1 MHALSRM
8 IPACSRD
15 SCQAV
20 LATLAIATLI
30 ASEPAGAAGIP
41 SSKIPIPA
49 GAAEVDRNDE
59 IQMITYRSALEPAQ
73 VQDFYKKELAKLGWT
88 MDEEDSFM
96 IEGVGSLTFA
106 KGDEAFRIAIQD
118 GRPKSRTRMIVMGE
132 GVAWAPSE
140 WEELGDAEKPP
151 EEVETGELVAD
162 GDHELPVPEGCESI
176 GTSGTP
182 FRRTLDAQIRR
193 PLGDVVA
200 FYRRELPAGG
210 WTKVLGEKET
220 PGEKLTLDV
229 DGTRGPLRVEIRRK
243 RKDTLITLTTRDSA
257 AARKAGVLPEPGKAR
272 LLLGNTHEVD
282 ATITVD
288 DKDHAVAAGT
298 GAADPAAALSLSLPP
313 GDHKVTIKIP
323 GETDQTEVV
332 TLGADETWAV
342 MVLSTG
348 GYLAER
354 AY

>member
-1 MHALSRM
+1 MHALSQM
-8 IPACSRD
+8 IPVRFRASWR
-15 SCQAV
+15 AV
-20 LATLAIATLI
+20 LATLAIATFT
-30 ASEPAGAAGIP
+30 ASEPAAAAGIP
-41 SSKIPIPA
+41 SSEVPIPA
-49 GAAEVDRNDE
+49 GATEVDRNDG

-88 MDEEDSFM
+88 MDEEESFM

-118 GRPKSRTRMIVMGE
+118 GRPESRTRMIVMGE

-140 WEELGDAEKPP
+140 WEKLEDAEEPK
-151 EEVETGELVAD
+151 EVETGGLVAD
-162 GDHELPVPEGCESI
+162 GDHELPVPKGCESVD
-176 GTSGTP
+176 TMGTP
-182 FRRTLDAQIRR
+182 FRRTLDAKIRR
-193 PLGDVVA
+193 PLDDVVA
-200 FYRRELPAGG
+200 FYRRELPGGG
-210 WTKVLGEKET
+210 WTKVVGEQEA
-220 PGEKLTLDV
+220 PGEKLTLKV
-229 DGTRGPLRVEIRRK
+229 DGTRGPLLVEIRRK
-243 RKDTLITLTTRDSA
+243 RKDTLITLTTRDA
-257 AARKAGVLPEPGKAR
+257 EAARKAGVLPEPGKAR
-272 LLLGNTHEVD
+272 LLLGNTHEAN

-323 GETDQTEVV
+323 GESDQTEVL